1 MEIIIFAHEKFN
13 AVIKMQG
20 KGLITLVALV
30 LGLICLN
37 ELLPT
42 WYSGKIEKQA
52 ELVAGD
58 DPVKYQNE
66 LTRLSKDTLNL
77 GFTKLYYSKAKEK
90 EMKLGLDL
98 KGGINVLLEINQ
110 RDLINNL
117 TNYSTNPVLIEALDR
132 TDEAQKNST
141 KTYVDLFFDEFEI
154 VNKEKNANLKLADP
168 EIFGN
173 TNLTEIKFNSSD
185 EEVRKVVRN
194 RIELSTGTAYE
205 VIRTRIDKMGVT
217 QPNVQRV
224 PGTGRISVEMPGVKD
239 IDRVKKMLQTS
250 AKLQFWEV
258 QELQEVFPY
267 FQTLKTL
274 VAAKGDSMGV
284 SKDLNFESLLQ
295 LNTLRS
301 NGVANVKLSDTAKIN
316 KILASK
322 VAMDARPSH
331 IKYTKFEWGYKPEA
345 ADPDNLVLYAV
356 RGNINQK
363 APVDGAVETANI
375 SYDELG
381 RIVVDMQMDSK
392 GSRDWATLTEK
403 NVGKPVAVTLDN
415 VVYTAPNVVNKIPNG
430 RTQISGNFT
439 QEEAQDLVNVLG
451 AGKLPAGAKIVQAE
465 VVGPSLGA
473 ESVNS
478 GLWSFIIA
486 FGIVILYLVFYYG
499 GAGIYAVIA
508 MAINLFYLMGIM
520 DSVDA
525 TLTLPG
531 IAGIVLSMAMAIDAN
546 VIVYERTKEEL
557 FLGKNIKEA
566 YNEGFNFSLSAII
579 DGNLTSL
586 LTAVVLYIFGTGP
599 IKGFAVTLGIGILMS
614 MFTCVLLTR
623 VMIFSR
629 LNKGKGLSVWT
640 SLSKNIFRHTWF
652 DFVGKRKYA
661 YIISAIITV
670 VCLGSIFTQGFKF
683 GVDFNGGRSY
693 VVRFD
698 KPVIAN
704 DAQTNLEGKFV
715 NEEGEQNAVDVK
727 TFGNDQQLKITTDY
741 RVNEESLQADQDVEA
756 KLFEGLKPYLP
767 KDATLDSFRSSGE
780 EKYGIISSIK
790 VGPTV
795 ADDIKKGG
803 ALALIISLVG
813 IFLYI
818 LVRFK
823 KWQFSTGAIA
833 SLVHD
838 SIVILGAYSLLKNVM
853 PFSME
858 INQDFIAAILTV
870 LGYSINDTVIIFDRI
885 REYLQDKKN
894 MTLESLFNDSISS
907 TLGRTFNTAFMTF
920 LVILAIFIVGGE
932 NLRGFMFALLIGVG
946 FGTYSTWFIASAI
959 SYDLF
964 RKKGFKPEDMEKKK
978 RIK

>member
-1 MEIIIFAHEKFN
+1 
-13 AVIKMQG
+13 MQG
-20 KGLITLVALV
+20 KGLITLVAVV

-42 WYSGKIEKQA
+42 WYASKIERQA
-52 ELVAGD
+52 TALAGN
-58 DPVKYQNE
+58 DPVKYQKE
-66 LTRLSKDTLNL
+66 MARLSQDTLNL

-110 RDLINNL
+110 RDLVNNL
-117 TNYSTNPVLIEALDR
+117 TNYSTNPVLIEALNR
-132 TDEAQKNST
+132 TDEVQKNST
-141 KTYVDLFFDEFEI
+141 ASYIDNFFNQFAL
-154 VNKEKNANLKLADP
+154 VNQEKKANLKLADP
-168 EIFGN
+168 DIFGN
-173 TNLTEIKFNSSD
+173 TNLSEIKYNTSD
-185 EEVRKVVRN
+185 EEVKRIVKN

-258 QELQEVFPY
+258 QQIQEVFPY
-267 FQTLKTL
+267 FQNLNTL

-284 SKDLNFESLLQ
+284 AKSANFEKMLQ
-295 LNTLRS
+295 LESLGS
-301 NGVANVKLSDTAKIN
+301 NGVANVKISDTAAIN
-316 KILASK
+316 KILNSK
-322 VAMDARPSH
+322 LAHAARPANL
-331 IKYTKFEWGYKPEA
+331 KYTQFLWGYKPEA
-345 ADPDNLVLYAV
+345 GDENNLVLYAI

-363 APVDGAVETANI
+363 APVDGAVESANI

-392 GSRDWATLTEK
+392 GAKDWAVLTEK
-403 NVGKPVAVTLDN
+403 NVNRPVAVTLDN
-415 VVYTAPNVVNKIPNG
+415 VVYTAPNVINKIPNG
-430 RTQISGNFT
+430 RTQISGNFS

-473 ESVNS
+473 ESVKS
-478 GLWSFIIA
+478 GLYSFLIA
-486 FGIVILYLVFYYG
+486 FAIIIVYLVLYYG

-508 MAINLFYLMGIM
+508 MVINLFFLLGIM

-557 FLGKNIKEA
+557 FAGKNIKEA
-566 YNEGFNFSLSAII
+566 YKEGFNFSLSAII
-579 DGNLTSL
+579 DGNITSL
-586 LTAVVLYIFGTGP
+586 LTAIVLYVFGTGP
-599 IKGFAVTLGIGILMS
+599 IKGFAVTLGIGIVMS

-640 SLSKNIFRHTWF
+640 SLSKNLFRSTWF
-652 DFVGKRKYA
+652 DFIGKRKIA
-661 YIISAIITV
+661 YVISGLITV
-670 VCLGSIFTQGFKF
+670 VSLVSILTSGFKY

-698 KPVIAN
+698 KDVVAN
-704 DAQTNLEGKFV
+704 EVQNDLEKQYVGAD
-715 NEEGEQNAVDVK
+715 GEKSAVDVK
-727 TFGNDQQLKITTDY
+727 TFGTNNQLKITTNY
-741 RVNEESLQADQDVEA
+741 RIDEESLEADQGVEA
-756 KLFEGLKPYLP
+756 KLFEGLKKYLP
-767 KDATLDSFRSSGE
+767 SGTTLETFKNPGE
-780 EKYGIISSIK
+780 GVGVISSVK

-795 ADDIKKGG
+795 ADDITKAGIM
-803 ALALIISLVG
+803 ACVLSLIG

-818 LVRFK
+818 LLRFK
-823 KWQFSTGAIA
+823 KWEFSTGAVA
-833 SLVHD
+833 SLAHD
-838 SIVILGAYSLLKNVM
+838 AIVILGAYSLLKNAM
-853 PFSME
+853 PFNME

-885 REYLQDKKN
+885 REFLQEKKAL
-894 MTLESLFNDSISS
+894 TLANLFNDSISS
-907 TLGRTFNTAFMTF
+907 TLGRTFNTAFLTF
-920 LVILAIFIVGGE
+920 LAILAIFIFGGE

-946 FGTYSTWFIASAI
+946 FGTYSTWFIASAV
-959 SYDLF
+959 SYDLLK
-964 RKKGFKPEDMEKKK
+964 KKGLKGAVNDKNSDTQS
-978 RIK
+978 